1 MAGHADNLDNPRVFF
16 DIEVDGEAIGRIA
29 MTLFADVVPLTAE
42 NFRCLCTGEKGVSP
56 KGVHLHYRGSRF
68 HRVIPEFM
76 CQGGDMERGDGT
88 GGASIYGPAFKDE
101 NFALEHT
108 EPGLLSMANAG
119 PNTNGSQFFICTAAA
134 PWLDG
139 KHVVFGKVTEGMSV
153 LRKIEGLGS
162 RSGKV
167 SRRVVVAECG
177 ELPSRRQ
184 LLAKIRAEKAEL
196 AALKAE
202 PSAADPDAESLRRLQ
217 ALRAGPGAARGAGAP
232 YRTAQQELAEL
243 EAREGAP
250 GAAKDAAED
259 AQASDEPASTAAEPA
274 AAAAASEEEEE
285 EVNLDRLPPRARK
298 LHELKQRMQRARRA
312 NEGAVVQE
320 RKKEQAGRQ
329 RASAEAEAG
338 ASTSAKRAWFEEKQR
353 RRGEELARLGLDA
366 KAAHR
371 LETAETAAALHAKR
385 HKAPAPQGWEAFNPG
400 ALYAA
405 YERRTEAIKPSAEEY
420 EAAKAADPEFYR
432 AGDSLRYGGE
442 GRVSAEGVE
451 RMVAELNERQKKA
464 GAFSRRRAFDP
475 SKDVDYINPRNAH
488 FNKKIERA
496 FGTHAAEIKANLER
510 GTALPP
516 R

>member
-1 MAGHADNLDNPRVFF
+1 MLRL
-16 DIEVDGEAIGRIA
+16 RITAA
-29 MTLFADVVPLTAE
+29 MPCNVRAACIPPHLTPPHTHSL
-42 NFRCLCTGEKGVSP
+42 RCLCTGEKGVSP

-88 GGASIYGPAFKDE
+88 GGASIYGPTFKDE

-196 AALKAE
+196 AVLKAE

-217 ALRAGPGAARGAGAP
+217 ALRAGPGAAPAAAP
-232 YRTAQQELAEL
+232 ARPAPQERAALA
-243 EAREGAP
+243 AREGAP
-250 GAAKDAAED
+250 GAAKDASDEP
-259 AQASDEPASTAAEPA
+259 ASDEPALTTAEPD
-274 AAAAASEEEEE
+274 AAAASEEEEE
-285 EVNLDRLPPRARK
+285 EVDLDRLPPRARK
-298 LHELKQRMQRARRA
+298 LHELKQRMQKARRA

-496 FGTHAAEIKANLER
+496 FGSHAAEIKANLER